1 MNCLR
6 QMVGRLLRQASQSP
20 HGITAGTMTERPI
33 QFPACSP
40 ACTTRPAI
48 SCPII
53 NGSAW
58 RVGMPSSAN
67 PMSVWQTPQPT
78 TSMITSSGESSPRAV
93 SAQSNWP
100 LTTNLRPLLVAGV
113 EQALCAGRGVVIGSL
128 LTHTSNERSKTMC
141 QGTLVGEIEDVIAI
155 TSCCDLM
162 AESVLPKMRADIWL
176 LRYLARLGQSFS
188 SFSCSAFWYAALC
201 SGVIW

>member
-1 MNCLR
+1 
-6 QMVGRLLRQASQSP
+6 
-20 HGITAGTMTERPI
+20 
-33 QFPACSP
+33 
-40 ACTTRPAI
+40 
-48 SCPII
+48 
-53 NGSAW
+53 
-58 RVGMPSSAN
+58 
-67 PMSVWQTPQPT
+67 MSVWQTPQPT

-128 LTHTSNERSKTMC
+128 LTHNSNERSKTMC

-201 SGVIW
+201 SGVIWGSEPSGLSWAGAAAGACATAETLHKRTHNISLLPYETPDSSTLLFSKA